1 MTRFNNRISL
11 LIAAAAISVAAWAQ
25 PAVKVIATA
34 DSTTLVMGDK
44 VNVNVEVL
52 KNGHN
57 GVLVDQPVIRKD
69 YYGLELADASV
80 DSTDLG
86 NNRIQVNY
94 KFTFQAFD
102 PAEVLTLPPF
112 RYAIGTD
119 TISSDIL
126 TFKIYPVELPPELG
140 NAESVDSLTINGDEG
155 PVSVRSKWYD
165 YVPTWWIWVVL
176 ALLVIGLGVVIFL
189 LYKKNGPSIF
199 VKRMP
204 TPPYELAKQR
214 LVKLRESHLLEKGQ
228 VKTYYTDLIDILRN
242 YLEGRFGINA
252 MEMTSKQILK
262 RLRENKETHLS
273 VSQMEQVLQLAD
285 FVKFAAANPS
295 PEEGLRTFNTVSDF
309 VESTKPQPEPE
320 EKK

>member
-11 LIAAAAISVAAWAQ
+11 LIAAAAISVAAWSQ

-126 TFKIYPVELPPELG
+126 TFKVYPVELPPELG
-140 NAESVDSLTINGDEG
+140 NIESIDSLTINADEG
-155 PVSVRSKWYD
+155 PVSVRSKW
-165 YVPTWWIWVVL
+165 
-176 ALLVIGLGVVIFL
+176 
-189 LYKKNGPSIF
+189 
-199 VKRMP
+199 
-204 TPPYELAKQR
+204 
-214 LVKLRESHLLEKGQ
+214 
-228 VKTYYTDLIDILRN
+228 
-242 YLEGRFGINA
+242 
-252 MEMTSKQILK
+252 
-262 RLRENKETHLS
+262 
-273 VSQMEQVLQLAD
+273 
-285 FVKFAAANPS
+285 
-295 PEEGLRTFNTVSDF
+295 
-309 VESTKPQPEPE
+309 
-320 EKK
+320 